1 MQKRRVGV
9 TAESRLI
16 VENQAT
22 GTPQIASEIAAPL
35 VSRTPMGTVAT
46 ATIECGWKGGDTTG
60 GQGNRAESSSDE
72 TDGYPR
78 ERGKWRVGQRAEAR
92 MRRCLKLRQGAKPPE
107 TPAPFPSGHSF
118 QNGRNLSRVRKPR
131 TKRAP
136 LTDSFRSEDS
146 PGMRERGPLAK
157 RAVNGVGSEGSV
169 LRAHEALPHPPP
181 GGKPPETPKFS
192 LDREWPSHGSRDCQG
207 VGVFPTQFSA
217 KSERRIQ
224 PAPLLE

>member
-46 ATIECGWKGGDTTG
+46 ATIECGWKRGDTTG

-118 QNGRNLSRVRKPR
+118 
-131 TKRAP
+131 
-136 LTDSFRSEDS
+136 RSEDS

-157 RAVNGVGSEGSV
+157 RAVNGVGSEGSA

-192 LDREWPSHGSRDCQG
+192 LDREWPSHGSRDRQG
-207 VGVFPTQFSA
+207 AVPDPTCF
-217 KSERRIQ
+217 K
-224 PAPLLE
+224 